1 MGNALETV
9 MRIWTERQIEL
20 RGVYEI
26 NLTSTALAAL
36 LATGHPALAET
47 KARFP
52 PPDTSGLT
60 HSIAGFLCSLLLE
73 VACAG

>member
-1 MGNALETV
+1 MKRRALGTCTGGEAGNALETV

-36 LATGHPALAET
+36 LATGHNALAVT
-47 KARFP
+47 KARP
-52 PPDTSGLT
+52 PRHL
-60 HSIAGFLCSLLLE
+60 ALE
-73 VACAG
+73 D